1 MSVKKFRII
10 LDGVPHEVEVEELGG
25 GPTPVV
31 PASPAA
37 SAAPAPAPV
46 APRPVTPAP
55 TGAETMTAPMP
66 GNINEVAVTAGQT
79 VRAGQTLLVLEAMKM
94 ENEIVA
100 PRDCVVASVA
110 VSKGDSVNAGDL
122 LVTLQ

>member
-1 MSVKKFRII
+1 
-10 LDGVPHEVEVEELGG
+10 
-25 GPTPVV
+25 
-31 PASPAA
+31 
-37 SAAPAPAPV
+37 
-46 APRPVTPAP
+46 
-55 TGAETMTAPMP
+55 MTAPMP

>member
-1 MSVKKFRII
+1 MSIKKFRIV
-10 LDGVPHEVEVEELGG
+10 LDGVPHEVEVEELG
-25 GPTPVV
+25 
-31 PASPAA
+31 SR
-37 SAAPAPAPV
+37 PAPAAPIASAPLAAPV
-46 APRPVTPAP
+46 SAPSAPRPATPAP
-55 TGAETMTAPMP
+55 VGAETMTAPMP
-66 GNINEVAVTAGQT
+66 GNINEVAVTAGQA
-79 VRAGQTLLVLEAMKM
+79 VKAGQTLVVLEAMKM